1 MSDNAHPEI
10 QAFRELAVVVRGLNK
25 ELIAY
30 RERALAAEARLREI
44 ESASDDPDP
53 PHVRE
58 RLRCLEQ
65 ENASL
70 RQRLELATSRTR
82 SVLDRVQ
89 FLRQQAEAERR

>member
-10 QAFRELAVVVRGLNK
+10 QAFQELSALVRELSRELTRFRG
-25 ELIAY
+25 
-30 RERALAAEARLREI
+30 RALAAEARLHEI
-44 ESASDDPDP
+44 DSTTDDPSP

-58 RLRCLEQ
+58 RLRALEE

-70 RQRLELATSRTR
+70 RRRLELATARTR

-89 FLRQQAEAERR
+89 FLRQQTEAERR

>member
-10 QAFRELAVVVRGLNK
+10 QAFQELSAAV
-25 ELIAY
+25 
-30 RERALAAEARLREI
+30 RALSHEVVTLRSRAAAAEERLREI
-44 ESASDDPDP
+44 DSSADEPGP

-58 RLRCLEQ
+58 RLRALER

-70 RQRLELATSRTR
+70 RQRLELATSRTQ
-82 SVLDRVQ
+82 SVLDRVH